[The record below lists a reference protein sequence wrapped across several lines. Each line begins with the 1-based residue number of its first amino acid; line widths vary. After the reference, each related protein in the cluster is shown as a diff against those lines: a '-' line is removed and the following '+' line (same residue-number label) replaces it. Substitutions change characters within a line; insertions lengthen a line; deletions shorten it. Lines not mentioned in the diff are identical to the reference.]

1 MCQFLFIF
9 FNVHHKKNDNAISRV
24 RAKRERNI
32 LLVHLQENGSSLS
45 LEEKTIIHKMKL
57 VYLKTFFT
65 QIHFTLIQA
74 QCYTLI
80 LS

>member
-32 LLVHLQENGSSLS
+32 LFARKWQQFI

>member
-32 LLVHLQENGSSLS
+32 LFVHLQENGSSIS
-45 LEEKTIIHKMKL
+45 WKKKP
-57 VYLKTFFT
+57 
-65 QIHFTLIQA
+65 
-74 QCYTLI
+74 
-80 LS
+80 

>member
-1 MCQFLFIF
+1 MQYLVSELKEKETSISTFARKWQQFI
-9 FNVHHKKNDNAISRV
+9 
-24 RAKRERNI
+24 
-32 LLVHLQENGSSLS
+32 

>member
-45 LEEKTIIHKMKL
+45 WKKKP
-57 VYLKTFFT
+57 
-65 QIHFTLIQA
+65 
-74 QCYTLI
+74 
-80 LS
+80 

>member
-32 LLVHLQENGSSLS
+32 LLVHC
-45 LEEKTIIHKMKL
+45 KKMAA
-57 VYLKTFFT
+57 VYLGRKN
-65 QIHFTLIQA
+65 HNP
-74 QCYTLI
+74 
-80 LS
+80 

>member
-1 MCQFLFIF
+1 
-9 FNVHHKKNDNAISRV
+9 
-24 RAKRERNI
+24 
-32 LLVHLQENGSSLS
+32 
-45 LEEKTIIHKMKL
+45 MKL

-80 LS
+80 LSKPLTLQLVFTEEC